1 MSFRREARYKCEEP
15 KENLF
20 LICLIEKKIQIYS
33 KNMLENTTKHGNH
46 SCYYSCQYPSQKH
59 DLQADIY
66 CKTSGGEKLNKEN
79 KKHLNHNCIACH

>member
-1 MSFRREARYKCEEP
+1 
-15 KENLF
+15 
-20 LICLIEKKIQIYS
+20 
-33 KNMLENTTKHGNH
+33 MLENTTKHGNH